1 MPLSYPAGGEQP
13 PGGPPDRPVSAGTAP
28 AEPVDGLPCD
38 LGGNGVPTGE
48 LPVRHVVSVVLQC
61 GDDPPAGPPDRQ
73 DVDGVAVGDARAPAG
88 RPARRPGCGG
98 RPWGAS
104 PRPAAGPAPPPP
116 QSRARPA
123 RPGGTA
129 RRWP

>member
-61 GDDPPAGPPDRQ
+61 ADDPPAGPPDRQ
-73 DVDGVAVGDARAPAG
+73 DVVGVAVGDEYVRPAG
-88 RPARRPGCGG
+88 PLPRRHESRRERDDPAE
-98 RPWGAS
+98 
-104 PRPAAGPAPPPP
+104 
-116 QSRARPA
+116 Q
-123 RPGGTA
+123 
-129 RRWP
+129 

>member
-61 GDDPPAGPPDRQ
+61 RDDPPAGPPDRQ
-73 DVDGVAVGDARAPAG
+73 GVVGVSWGMNTSCPPAG
-88 RPARRPGCGG
+88 RVPAGRTWKSTRP
-98 RPWGAS
+98 
-104 PRPAAGPAPPPP
+104 
-116 QSRARPA
+116 ARPA
-123 RPGGTA
+123 RSPACTSPGESATSRRNCPPLA
-129 RRWP
+129 RPMP